1 MESAPPPP
9 PLLLRLLGK
18 KQRQGIPTMSWSARH
33 PFETRPRMNTMV
45 ALIIGLVLFG
55 LGDAIIV
62 SAVWGV
68 TPWTVLAMGLAEQMH
83 ITIGQATF
91 IVSVIVLALWY
102 PLKEKPGIG
111 TILNI
116 IIIAA
121 MIDIALPYLP
131 TPTSTTASFL
141 TVIVGTALIAIGSGF
156 YLTANLGPGPRDGWM
171 TGVHRR
177 TGYPIGIVRTVI
189 ECTAL
194 ATGWALGGNVGFGTL
209 VFAITIGPMVSIM
222 LGMLAALNKEV
233 DDD

>member
-1 MESAPPPP
+1 M
-9 PLLLRLLGK
+9 R
-18 KQRQGIPTMSWSARH
+18 WSAAD
-33 PFETRPRMNTMV
+33 PFEPKPKFSTMFV
-45 ALIIGLVLFG
+45 LIFGLILFG
-55 LGDAIIV
+55 LGDAVIV

-68 TPWTVLAMGLAEQMH
+68 TPWTVLAMGLAEQMGT
-83 ITIGQATF
+83 TIGRATF
-91 IVSVIVLALWY
+91 IVSVVVLALWY
-102 PLKEKPGIG
+102 PLREKPGIG

-131 TPTSTTASFL
+131 TPTSTFASFI
-141 TVIVGTALIAIGSGF
+141 TVIVGTAFIAVGSGF

-171 TGVHRR
+171 TGLHRK
-177 TGYPIGIVRTVI
+177 TGISIGIVRTVI